1 MILPSPA
8 LIAQDLPNE
17 AYVRKQRDTWLNVAQ
32 NSKHDVEAWHKVAE
46 FELQL
51 GNPDAAIAAED
62 KAIAMFPK
70 YAVAY
75 ATRARAHFDKRN
87 FPAARAD
94 ASKVIELLE
103 AKGGFQ
109 KYIDFERPPEH
120 YIASY
125 RLRGLANAW
134 EQKWD
139 PAFAD
144 LAAAVKLS
152 PNDASLE
159 VERAKLYEKAKRPRE
174 AVPCR
179 LRAGL
184 LYADS
189 LARDLAMEQA
199 EALRKLGAPKEA
211 AQVEAKLA
219 SKKPKSDLPD

>member
-1 MILPSPA
+1 MLPVPPA
-8 LIAQDLPNE
+8 LVAQDLPNE
-17 AYVRKQRDTWLNVAQ
+17 AYVRKQRDTWLDVAR

-103 AKGGFQ
+103 ARGGFQ

-125 RLRGLANAW
+125 RLRGLSYAW
-134 EQKWD
+134 ESNWE
-139 PAFAD
+139 PAFKD

-159 VERAKLYEKAKRPRE
+159 VERATLFEKAKRPKD
-174 AVPCR
+174 ATASR

-184 LYADS
+184 LYAD
-189 LARDLAMEQA
+189 AGMKGRAEEQA
-199 EALRKLGAPKEA
+199 AALKRLGAVKEA
-211 AQVEAKLA
+211 GQIDAKLA
-219 SKKPKSDLPD
+219 SRNPKSDLPD

>member
-1 MILPSPA
+1 MLFLPPA

-75 ATRARAHFDKRN
+75 ATRARAHFDERN

-94 ASKVIELLE
+94 ASKVIELME
-103 AKGGFQ
+103 ARGGFQ

-125 RLRGLANAW
+125 RLRGLTYAW
-134 EQKWD
+134 ESNWD
-139 PAFAD
+139 PAFKD

-152 PNDASLE
+152 PNDVTLE
-159 VERAKLYEKAKRPRE
+159 VERAALYEKAKRPKD
-174 AVPCR
+174 AVSSR

-184 LYADS
+184 LYAD
-189 LARDLAMEQA
+189 ANMKGKAMEQA
-199 EALRKLGAPKEA
+199 AALKKLGAAKEA
-211 AQVEAKLA
+211 GQIEAKLV